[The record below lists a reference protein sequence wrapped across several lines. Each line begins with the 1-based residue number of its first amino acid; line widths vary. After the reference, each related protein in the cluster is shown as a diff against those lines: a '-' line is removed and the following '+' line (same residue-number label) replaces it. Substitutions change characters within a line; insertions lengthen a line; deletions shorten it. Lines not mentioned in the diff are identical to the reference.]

1 MKVANFHIDVVNII
15 LPQPIKLTM
24 KRRKFITG
32 AAASTLVAGSL
43 STSAQN
49 SLPEDKE
56 YYELRGY
63 SLRGASIPGALS
75 TYLQEALIPAL
86 NRHGASK
93 VGVFERLGKPQPTTC
108 YVLIAYK
115 NGANFLEMATEL
127 EADAAYQ
134 QAAKSFMD
142 IGSDKVPYQRAESTL
157 LEAFSGIPQMKVP
170 PKSSE
175 LFELRIYESHNA
187 DAHRRKVKMFNEGE
201 LDIFYKTGLNPVF
214 FGAARAGKYAPQ
226 LTYLLHFKDME
237 ERDANWKK
245 FIDHPD
251 WDAMKNDPQYA
262 DTVSHITRYF
272 LTRTSYSQ
280 I

>member
-1 MKVANFHIDVVNII
+1 
-15 LPQPIKLTM
+15 M

-32 AAASTLVAGSL
+32 TAASSLVAGSL
-43 STSAQN
+43 SASAY
-49 SLPEDKE
+49 SSTAEDKE
-56 YYELRGY
+56 YYELREY
-63 SLRGASIPGALS
+63 SLRGASIPGALA

-86 NRHGASK
+86 NRHGATK

-115 NGANFLEMATEL
+115 NGATFLER
-127 EADAAYQ
+127 DAKLAGDGTYQ
-134 QAAKSFMD
+134 EAAKSFME
-142 IGSDKVPYQRAESTL
+142 IGSDKVPYQRAESTI

-201 LDIFYKTGLNPVF
+201 LDIFYETGLNPVF
-214 FGAARAGKYAPQ
+214 FGSAKAGKYTPQ
-226 LTYLLHFKDME
+226 LTYLLHFADMK

-245 FIDHPD
+245 FIEHPD
-251 WDAMKNDPQYA
+251 WDAMKNDSQYA
-262 DTVSHITRYF
+262 DTVSQITRYF